1 MNKVAIIE
9 HCKACP
15 HSTYITTIDPKH
27 PRIYL
32 GCHLVEPSR
41 SFDFMTALTD
51 RPPIPGWC
59 PLPDAKGMISF
70 SPENTNNPMIPIH
83 DATLE
88 KFQAWREQ
96 EKRAG
101 R

>member
-1 MNKVAIIE
+1 MKKVAIIE

-32 GCHLVEPSR
+32 GCHLADR
-41 SFDFMTALTD
+41 SFDVGIALTD
-51 RPPIPGWC
+51 RPQIPGWC
-59 PLPDAKGMISF
+59 PLPDAKYLIAFKESF
-70 SPENTNNPMIPIH
+70 PLGEPIH
-83 DATLE
+83 PDVWNQ
-88 KFQAWREQ
+88 FCVFREQ
-96 EKRAG
+96 EKREG

>member
-1 MNKVAIIE
+1 MNKVVIIE

-32 GCHLVEPSR
+32 GCHLAEPSR
-41 SFDFMTALTD
+41 SFDFPLALTD

-59 PLPDAKGMISF
+59 PLPDADGLIAF
-70 SPENTNNPMIPIH
+70 SLENADNPMKPIH
-83 DATLE
+83 PDIWE
-88 KFQAWREQ
+88 RFQEWRIQ
-96 EKRAG
+96 EKREG